1 MLHNESSIVHQLSAF
16 KPPEAD
22 AQFLGSRAT
31 HPRPVWEQVQRWPM
45 PRIIVGERNA
55 NLLIVRAHILYT
67 TRKPLEGRLPR
78 LKDGTEVLGGVPD
91 CTSYNRALFRESTEL
106 DGVSRPGEVDKGP
119 ASEECLL
126 SGRRPDRTHKR
137 EWSGC
142 MWGSRGSLH
151 DTMEV
156 GLQEAAAEDR
166 HGISD
171 VADGVAGD
179 GLHVLPLVCP
189 RNHDLESSEPV
200 VEE

>member
-1 MLHNESSIVHQLSAF
+1 MLHNESSTVHQSAF
-16 KPPEAD
+16 KPQGAD
-22 AQFLGSRAT
+22 VQSLGSRAT
-31 HPRPVWEQVQRWPM
+31 HPRPVRERVQHGSPL
-45 PRIIVGERNA
+45 RIIVGEKDA
-55 NLLIVRAHILYT
+55 NLLVIRAHIFHA
-67 TRKPLEGRLPR
+67 TREPLKGRLPR
-78 LKDGTEVLGGVPD
+78 LEDGTEVLWGILD
-91 CTSYNRALFRESTEL
+91 CTSNDRALFGESTEL
-106 DGVSRPGEVDKGP
+106 DGVAWPGEVDEGP
-119 ASEECLL
+119 ASEVCLL

-156 GLQEAAAEDR
+156 GLQKAAAEDR

-171 VADGVAGD
+171 IADGVAGD

>member
-1 MLHNESSIVHQLSAF
+1 MLHNESSIVHQSAF
-16 KPPEAD
+16 KPRGAD
-22 AQFLGSRAT
+22 VQSLGSRAT
-31 HPRPVWEQVQRWPM
+31 HPRPVRERVQHGSPL
-45 PRIIVGERNA
+45 RIIVGEKDA
-55 NLLIVRAHILYT
+55 NLLVIRAHIFHA
-67 TRKPLEGRLPR
+67 TREPLKGRLPR
-78 LKDGTEVLGGVPD
+78 LENGTEMLGGVLD
-91 CTSYNRALFRESTEL
+91 CAGYNRALFRESTEL
-106 DGVSRPGEVDKGP
+106 DGVARPGEVDKGP
-119 ASEECLL
+119 PGKVRLL

-179 GLHVLPLVCP
+179 GLHVLPLVCS
-189 RNHDLESSEPV
+189 RNHDLESSEPIM
-200 VEE
+200 EE